1 MNRKNVVRVLGIMM
15 AVPMLAGCG
24 KIASKPES
32 ESPVE
37 ETATE
42 ETVQATEETGNEAVE
57 NTEAT
62 EEPEVELP
70 DTEADFKA
78 FIEGNA
84 KAKTVETLKRDYE
97 EDTYGGLTYGEYTL
111 EELRSAV
118 AENQATEAA
127 VKYTMLDCNHDGI
140 DELFVRFEALNSS
153 YLSWTGVIRD
163 TEDGL
168 QICSS
173 YEDGYRSYANL
184 YKSGYHTYGG
194 SYSAAAHGEGIYG
207 YRDDCCEYCLFTV
220 DNVYATY
227 GADVA
232 YSQVE
237 DQDEAYKLYMSYFS
251 MLEEAV
257 GFEMRIFTSKEPDS
271 ENPLCISVENFDEG
285 ELKEKEEAFLEEVEK
300 NGCRIIES
308 SEMDEISDTSMY
320 CTEEVEW
327 TLLDSGEERAN
338 FTVTV
343 YTDENADDY
352 KALGDAVIID
362 GSDEVPG
369 WTADQLSNMRF
380 TVDKP
385 GVCVTLQ
392 YGSYDENSP
401 NNFAMDGSVF
411 TEVCEPGKVYQ
422 FKAFEGET
430 FPYFRL
436 YANKAGRYAEWF
448 ALPDMKD
455 GETTF
460 TVESKN
466 LDEY

>member
-1 MNRKNVVRVLGIMM
+1 MNRKNVGRVLGIMM
-15 AVPMLAGCG
+15 VVPMLAGCG
-24 KIASKPES
+24 KIQTKPES

-42 ETVQATEETGNEAVE
+42 ETVKVTEETENAPVE

-62 EEPEVELP
+62 EAPENEMP
-70 DTEADFKA
+70 DTEADFKS
-78 FIEGNA
+78 FLEGNA
-84 KAKTVETLKRDYE
+84 KAKTAESLKSKYE
-97 EDTYGGLTYGEYTL
+97 EDTYGGLAYGEYTL
-111 EELRSAV
+111 EELRREV
-118 AENQATEAA
+118 AENQMTEAA
-127 VKYTMLDCNHDGI
+127 VKYTYLDCNHDGI

-153 YLSWTGVIRD
+153 FLSWTGVIRD

-173 YEDGYRSYANL
+173 YEDGYRSYADL

-194 SYSAAAHGEGIYG
+194 SYSAAAHGGGVYG
-207 YRDDCCEYCLFTV
+207 YRDDCSEYCLFNV
-220 DNVYATY
+220 DNVFGTS
-227 GADVA
+227 GAEVA
-232 YSQVE
+232 YAQEE
-237 DQDEAYKLYMSYFS
+237 DQDAAYELYKTYYS
-251 MLEEAV
+251 MIEEAV
-257 GFEMRIFTSKEPDS
+257 GFEMRIFTSKEPGS
-271 ENPLCISVENFDEG
+271 ENPLCISVENYDDG
-285 ELKEKEEAFLEEVEK
+285 ELKEKEEAFIEEVKK
-300 NGCRIIES
+300 NGGRIIES
-308 SEMDEISDTSMY
+308 SEMNEISDTSMY

-327 TLLDSGEERAN
+327 TVLDSGEELID
-338 FTVTV
+338 FTLTV
-343 YTDENADDY
+343 YSNENADDY

-369 WTADQLSNMRF
+369 WTDDQLSNMRF

-385 GVCVTLQ
+385 GVYVTLQ
-392 YGSYDENSP
+392 YGSYDEDSA

-411 TEVCEPGKVYQ
+411 TEECEPGKVYQ

-436 YANKAGRYAEWF
+436 YANKADRYAEWF

-460 TVESKN
+460 TVKSKN
-466 LDEY
+466 FDEY